1 MAGVDAER
9 KALLLRPLDRLLAG
23 AEGGHLAAKCC
34 QTRPA
39 GLKLANQRM
48 IGRQRA
54 EGRAEDGVVTG
65 GVDGERL
72 AQLAPVLVLEREREA
87 HSLRLADPVP
97 LHEAHFLRP
106 LVEAVERLE
115 ELLG

>member
-9 KALLLRPLDRLLAG
+9 KAFLLRPLDRLLAG

-34 QTRPA
+34 ETRPA
-39 GLKLANQRM
+39 GLKLADEGM

-65 GVDGERL
+65 GVDGETL
-72 AQLAPVLVLEREREA
+72 TEFAPGLVLECEGEA
-87 HSLRLADPVP
+87 HSLRLADPVA
-97 LHEAHFLRP
+97 LHEA
-106 LVEAVERLE
+106 
-115 ELLG
+115 